1 MSHYKPYSAYK
12 DSGVEWIGQVPEH
25 WEIKRLKFTVAASKN
40 GVWGEDPAGNLIDDM
55 PCVRVADFDREN
67 LRAILDQPTMRKVS
81 ESERKG
87 RVLAFGDLLLEK
99 SGGGENQPVGCV
111 VRYEDTVPA
120 VCSNFV
126 ARLVVSDNC
135 DSEFVK
141 FLNFALY
148 STRIST
154 NSINQTSGIQN
165 LDQDRYFNEIVTLP
179 DKEEQA
185 FIALKIRAETTRI
198 DTLIAKKTRFIEL
211 LKEKRQALITHAV
224 TKGLDP
230 NVKMKDSGVEWIGE
244 VPEHWEVNRL
254 KFTVASSK
262 NGVWGEDPTGDD
274 IEDLPCVRVADFN
287 RDQLTVDLKEP
298 TMRKIAVNERRGRIL
313 KYGDLLLE
321 KSGGGE
327 KQPVG
332 CVVQYEGQAPAVCSN
347 FIARIEVAK
356 ECDPTFVKYV
366 HFALYCTRISTNSI
380 NQTSGIQNLDQ
391 DRYFNEVI
399 ALPPYTE
406 QSNIAATIDG
416 RTSRIDTLMVKSK
429 LSIYLLKERRSAL
442 ITAAVTG
449 QIDLR

>member
-1 MSHYKPYSAYK
+1 MSRYKPYSAYK
-12 DSGVEWIGQVPEH
+12 DSGVEWIGMVPEH
-25 WEIKRLKFTVAASKN
+25 WEVMPVKFRFDARLGKMIQPASSSDSDMLIPYHRAQTVQWES
-40 GVWGEDPAGNLIDDM
+40 IDDAAVEEM
-55 PCVRVADFDREN
+55 WASPSDIQKFSVK
-67 LRAILDQPTMRKVS
+67 T
-81 ESERKG
+81 
-87 RVLAFGDLLLEK
+87 GDLLICEGGDVCRSAIVK
-99 SGGGENQPVGCV
+99 SSPWDDLIYQ
-111 VRYEDTVPA
+111 
-120 VCSNFV
+120 
-126 ARLVVSDNC
+126 
-135 DSEFVK
+135 
-141 FLNFALY
+141 
-148 STRIST
+148 
-154 NSINQTSGIQN
+154 NSIHRVRAKDQYSVDWILRLMQHLRSSGWIYVLCNKNTIVHFTSEKLGALPCAFPSPKEASNIVDN
-165 LDQDRYFNEIVTLP
+165 LNR
-179 DKEEQA
+179 
-185 FIALKIRAETTRI
+185 ETTRI

-391 DRYFNEVI
+391 DRYFNEAI